1 MNKLKQKDTG
11 FTMVANKPLCDKE
24 LSLSAK
30 GLYAYLR
37 SKPDNWQF
45 SSERLE
51 CKECPDTVRVYLKEL
66 EDFGLLIRKRKPDGR
81 MEYVVHHKPLLKKA
95 SQEIFLTGNLPDVS
109 NTELNNNTD
118 IYNNTNIISEPSS
131 QSSEV
136 NLILQEFYKINPTL
150 NFGNKTQRKAAED
163 LIKRFTLEK
172 TIGMIQAYSQRITED
187 KYMPVATTPLDFTN
201 KLGAIAIKMNQK
213 QKAKFGSI
221 TI

>member
-11 FTMVANKPLCDKE
+11 FTMVANKPLCDKG

-37 SKPDNWQF
+37 SKPNNWQF

-51 CKECPDTVRVYLKEL
+51 CKECPDTIRVYLKEL

-81 MEYVVHHKPLLKKA
+81 MEYFIHHKPLLKKA

-118 IYNNTNIISEPSS
+118 INNNIYGKPSLPHK
-131 QSSEV
+131 E
-136 NLILQEFYKINPTL
+136 IKI
-150 NFGNKTQRKAAED
+150 
-163 LIKRFTLEK
+163 IEK
-172 TIGMIQAYSQRITED
+172 EQPE
-187 KYMPVATTPLDFTN
+187 N
-201 KLGAIAIKMNQK
+201 
-213 QKAKFGSI
+213 
-221 TI
+221 